1 MFARV
6 NIVTADPAMVD
17 RTIQHAQEQ
26 IVPALRK
33 QKGFKRYLALA
44 DRKSGRALAIT
55 FWDSEADLRA
65 SEATGSQ
72 LRAQVAAELKLNIVS
87 VESYEVLLDQ
97 T

>member
-6 NIVTADPAMVD
+6 NTVTADPATVSTK
-17 RTIQHAQEQ
+17 RKFYSA
-26 IVPALRK
+26 VPALRK